1 VDIRAALGAIGMST
15 LVVRPGDTTVAQGVN
30 DLPLLANTTLVS
42 LIESSCTAA
51 LTEYLGQGET
61 SVTSDIHL
69 ALSSTV
75 VIGSEIRSVATCIDA
90 LGSTLVFNVEVHH
103 GTKLLASAIVD
114 RRIVDRI
121 SYMARSAAES
131 IAEHPIAN

>member
-1 VDIRAALGAIGMST
+1 M
-15 LVVRPGDTTVAQGVN
+15 
-30 DLPLLANTTLVS
+30 
-42 LIESSCTAA
+42 
-51 LTEYLGQGET
+51 
-61 SVTSDIHL
+61 TSDIHL